1 MSSIKMD
8 QALIRRMT
16 KARLL
21 VAIPIERADDL
32 CGDGGLPQAGDIV
45 LLDQGFTFPDGQ
57 SGGLVRNV
65 GDDGHIRYEAE
76 VYDTEI
82 EVIKTGEAEA

>member
-1 MSSIKMD
+1 MSNIKMD
-8 QALIRRMT
+8 KAVMRRMP

-21 VAIPIERADDL
+21 VAIPADRTDDL
-32 CGDGGLPQAGDIV
+32 CGSGRLPQAGDIV

-57 SGGLVRNV
+57 SGGLVRCV
-65 GDDGHIRYEAE
+65 GNDARVRYEAE

-82 EVIKTGEAEA
+82 EVIDR